1 MAGWLLGWTAALCA
15 DGCFLGVML
24 LQAAEPSPPPPYPP
38 PPPPES
44 PAVREP
50 DAATDAEQLGRKAG
64 MKLAQESTAF
74 QITPEK
80 AVILWLVSAGVF
92 LMLLP
97 RIFRNKRAR
106 SGQRSD

>member
-1 MAGWLLGWTAALCA
+1 
-15 DGCFLGVML
+15 
-24 LQAAEPSPPPPYPP
+24 
-38 PPPPES
+38 
-44 PAVREP
+44 VREL

-64 MKLAQESTAF
+64 MKLAHESTAF
-74 QITPEK
+74 QITPGK
-80 AVILWLVSAGVF
+80 AVILWLVLVGVF